1 MGPQPNLKF
10 DALVLGGGI
19 AGLEAA
25 LNLAEQ
31 DFSVAVVEKDASIG
45 GKMIRLSKVFPT
57 LDCSS
62 CITTPKM
69 AAAAHHPRITLL
81 TYCELQAL
89 ARRGDE
95 LVASIT
101 QKPRY
106 VDLEKCIGCRQCE
119 YQCPVLAADGEQ
131 GGFAGRKAIY
141 IPFSNA
147 IPPKALIDPE
157 NCILCGRCAKACPT
171 GAVNYFQEPEDFTLT
186 AATAVIA
193 TGFEMI
199 PLEDK
204 VQYGQGRIPDVITAL
219 QMERLLAPHG
229 PYNRVLRPYDG
240 KEPDSVAFIQCAG
253 SRDQSM
259 GVPYC
264 SRVCCMYAIKQAML
278 LSGSLPL
285 ADLTVYY
292 MDIRAFGKG
301 YEQFFQNAQAMG
313 VNFVKGKVAYVEP
326 GADGAVRLRYESQEA
341 EGGVQVAEHD
351 LVVLSLGLLP
361 GWLPDG
367 RCALATGADN
377 FIKTVKPKL
386 APTLT
391 GLDGVF
397 VAGAAAG
404 PKDIVDSIVEAGAAA
419 MEACRYLSST
429 RNNVGQAPS
438 PVQDSRRAA
447 VLHAI
452 AGESLMA
459 KTKNPNPAPEAK
471 VGVYVCHCGG
481 NISDAVDVA
490 QGLRASPQGARGGG
504 GPGPYV
510 HVLRSRPG
518 TDYRGPAERGGGPG
532 GGGLLLAQS
541 A

>member
-1 MGPQPNLKF
+1 MGSQRSF

-25 LNLAEQ
+25 LNLADQ
-31 DFSVAVVEKDASIG
+31 GFSVAVVEKDASIG

-69 AAAAHHPRITLL
+69 AAAAHHPNITLF
-81 TYCELQAL
+81 TYCELQSLKRPGGDL
-89 ARRGDE
+89 AAVI
-95 LVASIT
+95 L

-106 VDLEKCIGCRQCE
+106 VDQEKCIGCRQCE
-119 YQCPVLAADGEQ
+119 YQCPVLVPDDEQ
-131 GGFAGRKAIY
+131 GGFLARKAIR

-147 IPPKALIDPE
+147 IPQKALIDPE
-157 NCILCGRCAKACPT
+157 NCILCGRCAKVCPT
-171 GAVNYFQEPEDFTLT
+171 QAVNYFEQPEAFTLT

-193 TGFEMI
+193 TGFEMT
-199 PLEDK
+199 PLKDK
-204 VQYGQGRIPDVITAL
+204 IQYGQGEIPDVITAL

-240 KEPDSVAFIQCAG
+240 MEPDSVAFIQCAG
-253 SRDQSM
+253 SRDQSL

-285 ADLTVYY
+285 ADIAIYY
-292 MDIRAFGKG
+292 LDIRAFGKG
-301 YEQFFQNAQAMG
+301 YEQFFQTAQAMG
-313 VNFVKGKVAYVEP
+313 VNFVKGKVAYLDP
-326 GADGAVRLRYESQEA
+326 GENGAVRVRYESQEA

-361 GWLPDG
+361 GWHPQG
-367 RCALATGADN
+367 CCALSTGADN

-386 APTLT
+386 APALT
-391 GLDGVF
+391 DLPGVF

-419 MEACRYLSST
+419 MEASRYLAAREVNSKAVSSE
-429 RNNVGQAPS
+429 Q
-438 PVQDSRRAA
+438 
-447 VLHAI
+447 
-452 AGESLMA
+452 
-459 KTKNPNPAPEAK
+459 
-471 VGVYVCHCGG
+471 
-481 NISDAVDVA
+481 
-490 QGLRASPQGARGGG
+490 
-504 GPGPYV
+504 
-510 HVLRSRPG
+510 
-518 TDYRGPAERGGGPG
+518 
-532 GGGLLLAQS
+532 
-541 A
+541 